1 MTLAHMY
8 ARTHAHTQVIF
19 LKYGK
24 CNKNASVNTEHLDF
38 LRQIEELLH
47 KFLFVI
53 ELRVSADFSV
63 KKNIISKQDIT
74 ENDIL

>member
-8 ARTHAHTQVIF
+8 AHTHAHTQVIF

-24 CNKNASVNTEHLDF
+24 CNKNASVNTEHL
-38 LRQIEELLH
+38 LLH

-53 ELRVSADFSV
+53 ELRESADFWV
-63 KKNIISKQDIT
+63 KMNIISK
-74 ENDIL
+74 